1 MWSTEYET
9 RDIMKLKLGIAI
21 SAFGVAMMVPLC
33 VYAGEKGKANE
44 PPKSDKD
51 EKAEDIGGIASPK
64 GEEKKPEL
72 EKEPVKPKAD
82 EAKSE
87 GNDKDGKKEKPEDK
101 EKQEYKQKPADAVKP
116 EGAIDGK
123 DLLKVIQ
130 DLVRQIAHRY
140 EPLKSGMLDRCAVME
155 FDENGSSARE
165 KKLGKIVSELVG
177 SRLVQNHAIRL
188 VERARID
195 ELKKEVTFSNSAA
208 ANPQTA
214 QKVGAF
220 LGAQAIVVGSVSEA
234 GADYII
240 NARLVS
246 VKTGEI
252 LLSADATVRREGLV
266 AFAEEAV
273 EVKSRVGAIYRAFLP
288 GWAQFYMGPEH
299 HWKGYTIS
307 GGCLSSGATAVA
319 MYFMYSG
326 KMNEKK
332 EWDTGS
338 DNCNS
343 ACKDAADPEVCMQ
356 KVCGDKVKGLAS
368 EADKLKYAMIGAAS
382 TFGALYLWG
391 FLDAA
396 INAKDYDRVRVSL
409 MPLPPTD
416 GGRMGMVGS
425 LSMEW

>member
-1 MWSTEYET
+1 
-9 RDIMKLKLGIAI
+9 MKLKLGIALL
-21 SAFGVAMMVPLC
+21 AFAIAMMVPLC
-33 VYAGEKGKANE
+33 VYAGEKGKAND
-44 PPKSDKD
+44 PPKAEKEDKAQD
-51 EKAEDIGGIASPK
+51 KGGIADPK
-64 GEEKKPEL
+64 GEEKKPETA
-72 EKEPVKPKAD
+72 KEPDKPKTE
-82 EAKSE
+82 EAKPE
-87 GNDKDGKKEKPEDK
+87 EAKPEKKDKPEKKEESK
-101 EKQEYKQKPADAVKP
+101 EKANA
-116 EGAIDGK
+116 EGDIDGK
-123 DLLKVIQ
+123 DLLKGIQ
-130 DLVRQIAHRY
+130 LVVRQIAHRY
-140 EPLKSGMLDRCAVME
+140 EPLKTGMLDRCAVME
-155 FDENGSSARE
+155 FDENGSSVRE

-208 ANPQTA
+208 VNPQTA

-252 LLSADATVRREGLV
+252 LLSADATVRREGLI

-288 GWAQFYMGPEH
+288 GWAQFYMGPDH

-332 EWDTGS
+332 DWDTGS

-368 EADKLKYAMIGAAS
+368 EADKFKYAMIGAAS

-391 FLDAA
+391 FFDAA

-409 MPLPPTD
+409 MPLPPSD